1 MTLILT
7 CLIATSRGEIWES
20 QTQCSKHH
28 TNNFSYGRAFCQRQL
43 IKKDTTSYMK
53 VNMYYEWVLSMDLS
67 RWSFFFIVVLLFL
80 VRGTVEE
87 DGSWMSEW
95 LVFVMCFFFLR
106 KSLVMCLLKNT
117 KNDFWIQRF
126 LWVMIYE
133 WFRIFH
139 FKKLF
144 ILLW

>member
-67 RWSFFFIVVLLFL
+67 RWSFFFYYCVTFFGTWNSGRRWIMDEWVVG
-80 VRGTVEE
+80 VRYV
-87 DGSWMSEW
+87 
-95 LVFVMCFFFLR
+95 FFFF
-106 KSLVMCLLKNT
+106 KEVISYVFIKEYE
-117 KNDFWIQRF
+117 KRF
-126 LWVMIYE
+126 LDTEIFVGYDLWMI
-133 WFRIFH
+133 
-139 FKKLF
+139 
-144 ILLW
+144 